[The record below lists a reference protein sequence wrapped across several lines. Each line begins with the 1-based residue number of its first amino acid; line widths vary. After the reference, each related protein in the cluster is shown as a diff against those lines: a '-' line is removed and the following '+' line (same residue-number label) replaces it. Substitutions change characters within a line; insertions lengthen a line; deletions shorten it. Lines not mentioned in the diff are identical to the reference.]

1 MISEAIVLAGGFGTR
16 LQSVVQD
23 VPKPMADIN
32 GKPFLYYLLK
42 YLSEQGIK
50 KVVLSVG
57 YKHELIKDFFGE
69 HYLQMDIKY
78 AIEDEPLGTGGAIK
92 LALDHIDKDLCFV
105 LNGDTYFDLNLIDL
119 ERNGTD
125 CVLASKEMN
134 NFDRYGS
141 LELTASDVITNFNEK
156 KFCESGWINGGV
168 YCIHKNLFSSIS
180 KTSFSFEEEVLTPLS
195 RTGQLIAVKSK
206 GYFMDIGIPE
216 DYAQFQKDIYKP
228 ITELNIDKS
237 WTLFL
242 DRDGVINDRLIDDY
256 VKQLNEL
263 SILEGV
269 PEAITAF
276 NAIFKR
282 IVVVTNQ
289 QGIGKGMMDENDLE
303 IIHGYMNNIFED
315 NGGKVEKFYFAPQLV
330 KEGSNYRKPGTGM
343 GLHAQKDFPDIEFNK
358 CLMIGDSESDIEF
371 GMKLGM
377 KTIMLTTIGNVSTK
391 ADYIFDNLQTVAKQ
405 LTNNT

>member
-23 VPKPMADIN
+23 VPKPMADVN
-32 GKPFLYYLLK
+32 GKPFLYYLLQ

-57 YKHELIKDFFGE
+57 YKYELIQDFFGA

-78 AIEDEPLGTGGAIK
+78 AVEDEPLGTGGAIK
-92 LALDHIDKDLCFV
+92 LALEQIENDHCFV
-105 LNGDTYFDLNLIDL
+105 LNGDTYFDVQLTDL
-119 ERNGTD
+119 ERFDTE

-141 LELTASDVITNFNEK
+141 LELTATDVITNFNEK
-156 KFCESGWINGGV
+156 KFCESAWINGGV
-168 YCIHKNLFSSIS
+168 YCIHKNIFSAIS

-195 RTGQLIAVKSK
+195 RTGQLIAVKTD

-216 DYAQFQKDIYKP
+216 DYAQFQKDIIKP

-269 PEAITAF
+269 PEAINLF
-276 NAIFKR
+276 NSIFKR

-289 QGIGKGMMDENDLE
+289 QGIGKGMMDEQDLE

-315 NGGKVEKFYFAPQLV
+315 KDGKIEKFYFAPQLV

-391 ADYIFDNLQTVAKQ
+391 ADYIFDNLHTVAKQ